1 MINQRYRINFVPK
14 KKTKKTKKM
23 TMHVGAKEL
32 NKYMKHEYTYITHIN
47 IK

>member
-14 KKTKKTKKM
+14 KKQKKM
-23 TMHVGAKEL
+23 TMHVGAKEP